1 MYDSLHSVGAE
12 TVVGF
17 CNELHAG
24 YGNDML
30 TDFTQQMIYGHTTGE
45 AFNYANT
52 KNKSN
57 YTEIPVIAGNINKS
71 WANATVKMVIL
82 SRMIL
87 LLDIGTI
94 LAMFVS

>member
-1 MYDSLHSVGAE
+1 MRIL
-12 TVVGF
+12 
-17 CNELHAG
+17 
-24 YGNDML
+24 
-30 TDFTQQMIYGHTTGE
+30 
-45 AFNYANT
+45 